1 MDRKRALGL
10 ALCAVALALVT
21 GGLVLAFKPRALPAN
36 PRPVTITIDGSG
48 AVRVRE
54 GAPSSA
60 EPHGARNAADPRPA
74 PKR

>member
-1 MDRKRALGL
+1 VDLKRPLGL
-10 ALCAVALALVT
+10 ALCAVAVALIA
-21 GGLVLAFKPRALPAN
+21 GGLVLAFKPHAPPAK

-54 GAPSSA
+54 GSPSSA
-60 EPHGARNAADPRPA
+60 ESHGARDAADPRPA